1 MLAYSH
7 SVIVHPSPA
16 ELTLNVVLHALSD
29 PQRRAIFTQITLS
42 GRITCAEVAPELP
55 RSTVSVH
62 LKRLREAGL
71 IRQERQG
78 QLIANEERSDG
89 ARERFGALV
98 DAVFAQCPDHSES
111 DA

>member
-1 MLAYSH
+1 MIA
-7 SVIVHPSPA
+7 HPPSA
-16 ELTLNVVLHALSD
+16 DVTLDAVLHALAD
-29 PQRRAIFTQITLS
+29 PQRRAIFAQIAEA

-78 QLIANEERSDG
+78 QLIANEPRADG
-89 ARERFGALV
+89 ARERFEALIN
-98 DAVFAQCPDHSES
+98 AVFADGAP
-111 DA
+111 